1 MTEVRSTEFQNSLG
15 RYQDLALAGH
25 PVTIT
30 KHNRK
35 LLVLLSYEDYQVLT
49 KNTRRALHPAHLSA
63 EDLAA
68 IASARVS
75 DEYAHLDDLLK
86 E

>member
-1 MTEVRSTEFQNSLG
+1 MTEVRSTDFQSHLG
-15 RYQDLALAGH
+15 RYQDMALAGH

-30 KHNRK
+30 KHSRK
-35 LLVLLSYEDYQVLT
+35 LLVLLSYEEYEALT
-49 KNTRRALHPAHLSA
+49 KKTKRALHPSQLSRQDI
-63 EDLAA
+63 EA
-68 IASARVS
+68 ISTAKVS